1 MRTWQ
6 CKDMMCCAPEVAAAG
21 DTAVARLGARTV
33 AGRIVWSLHL
43 VLCAK
48 QAAFRFR
55 SHWSLDQSY
64 ITCASLTYV
73 IEVRA
78 AGRVEA
84 GVAFWH
90 RVVCNFRVELQEPLR
105 LTLKLFPHVGVLQ
118 HSRYDIAQQ
127 PPVHRAAGT
136 CSRQRSSSPTVAH

>member
-1 MRTWQ
+1 MT
-6 CKDMMCCAPEVAAAG
+6 CCAPEVAAAG

-33 AGRIVWSLHL
+33 AGWIVWSLYL

-48 QAAFRFR
+48 QATFRFR
-55 SHWSLDQSY
+55 SHSSFDQSHL
-64 ITCASLTYV
+64 ILHASLTYV

-90 RVVCNFRVELQEPLR
+90 RVVCNCRVELQEPLR
-105 LTLKLFPHVGVLQ
+105 LTLKLLPHVGVLQ
-118 HSRYDIAQQ
+118 HSRYDTAQQ

-136 CSRQRSSSPTVAH
+136 CGRQCSSSPTVAH